1 MVLGGFIMAAILEGL
16 WVVQYTGVQ
25 GFDNGV
31 VVLIDGKVLGGD
43 NGFTY
48 IGTYQQTEAG
58 LNAKVTVHNFDP
70 RVASVVPIP
79 GDHTLNLEVR
89 WQGEGVLQGTGGLS
103 DQSAIGI
110 AVKLTKHASLR

>member
-1 MVLGGFIMAAILEGL
+1 MEGQMLEGL
-16 WVVQYTGVQ
+16 WVVQHTGVQ

-48 IGTYQQTEAG
+48 IGTYQPTDVG
-58 LNAKVTVHNFDP
+58 VKAKVTVHNFDP
-70 RVASVVPIP
+70 KIASIVPIP
-79 GDHTLNLEVR
+79 GDYTLDLDVR
-89 WQGEGVLQGTGGLS
+89 WQGDAVLQGTGALA
-103 DQSAIGI
+103 DQIGI